1 MISIELLFKGESMI
15 IQSKGEEKMKDIL
28 QKFANKSEIEINSL
42 FFIYGG
48 NIVNNESTLSETVG
62 SSLKD
67 LVKILVYQANEINYD
82 EEKKKIV
89 IRPNFIMCP
98 KCYENIRYN
107 FVDYKINLF
116 DCRNGH
122 KINNILLNEF
132 DNIQKYD
139 MSKIIC
145 QHCKNQ
151 NKKETTFNEFYKCIS
166 CNIYLCRLCK
176 TVHDKTHKIMNI
188 DKNYI
193 CSIHNESYSK
203 YCLDCKENSCVQCI
217 TNHQNHKNIYF
228 GDIMPNMN
236 EINKKMKELRNS
248 IDIFK
253 QNVADIINKL
263 NNVADNFEIY
273 YKINES
279 IINNYPKKERNFELL
294 KNINENNNC
303 DIFIKSLKEINDEK
317 ILINK
322 LSKICVIYEK
332 MNSKEEIN
340 NEQLA
345 KYNTNENDSKEK
357 YTQILKLFMKL

>member
-1 MISIELLFKGESMI
+1 
-15 IQSKGEEKMKDIL
+15 
-28 QKFANKSEIEINSL
+28 
-42 FFIYGG
+42 
-48 NIVNNESTLSETVG
+48 
-62 SSLKD
+62 
-67 LVKILVYQANEINYD
+67 
-82 EEKKKIV
+82 
-89 IRPNFIMCP
+89 
-98 KCYENIRYN
+98 
-107 FVDYKINLF
+107 
-116 DCRNGH
+116 
-122 KINNILLNEF
+122 
-132 DNIQKYD
+132 
-139 MSKIIC
+139 
-145 QHCKNQ
+145 
-151 NKKETTFNEFYKCIS
+151 
-166 CNIYLCRLCK
+166 
-176 TVHDKTHKIMNI
+176 
-188 DKNYI
+188 
-193 CSIHNESYSK
+193 
-203 YCLDCKENSCVQCI
+203 
-217 TNHQNHKNIYF
+217 
-228 GDIMPNMN
+228 MPNMN